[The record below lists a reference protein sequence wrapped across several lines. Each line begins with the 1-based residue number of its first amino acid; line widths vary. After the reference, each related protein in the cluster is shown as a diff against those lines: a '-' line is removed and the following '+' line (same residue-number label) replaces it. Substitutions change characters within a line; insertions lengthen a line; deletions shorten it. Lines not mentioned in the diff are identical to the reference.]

1 MDGDLTDIERAALVS
16 ALDLVL
22 SHRGVEVCAT
32 SWGKQLGDGLF
43 EFRIRHT
50 ADEIASMFGS
60 DSPAAKKG
68 EKVLLRVFCHAYG
81 AKIVLLLHGY
91 DKGEDVSPKRQQKEI
106 AVARRRLTDWQEQ
119 QKRQRKEERKG
130 RT

>member
-1 MDGDLTDIERAALVS
+1 MDSDLTDIERAALLS

-22 SHRGVEVCAT
+22 SHRGVDVCGT

-50 ADEIASMFGS
+50 AEEIASMFGAHS
-60 DSPAAKKG
+60 SAARNG
-68 EKVLLRVFCHAYG
+68 DKVLLRVLCHAYG

-91 DKGEDVSPKRQQKEI
+91 DLV
-106 AVARRRLTDWQEQ
+106 RRLD
-119 QKRQRKEERKG
+119 
-130 RT
+130 